1 MVSEATQITQKCF
14 VSSLSDSQP
23 VTCGIPQG
31 AILGPVLCILYI
43 NDIQNCLVNSHP

>member
-23 VTCGIPQG
+23 VTSGIPQG

-43 NDIQNCLVNSHP
+43 NDLQNCLVNSHP